1 MLEYGQRNNEQ
12 HQEEDAS
19 YLQLIGTSRPQF
31 ERFHT
36 APLTYTAG
44 AIIELADNA
53 SCSGFSDDAE
63 EELADDTWM
72 AITMMAGTW
81 MADDTLLV
89 EDAIVAAD
97 DNQMNDGIQVG
108 EDTQMGASIHMASE
122 IKKGEEP
129 STFRNEMNR
138 CSSVARKGKASAQDQ
153 ALNELAW
160 YWNNLAKAKHG
171 NCAEERSSLNYSAI
185 FPEAKLSE
193 DARMHLTIIKWSNK
207 WVR

>member
-1 MLEYGQRNNEQ
+1 M
-12 HQEEDAS
+12 DAS
-19 YLQLIGTSRPQF
+19 DAQFIGACRPRF

-36 APLTYTAG
+36 ALLTYAVG
-44 AIIELADNA
+44 AIIELANNA
-53 SCSGFSDDAE
+53 SCDGFSDDPDE
-63 EELADDTWM
+63 VLADDKWM
-72 AITMMAGTW
+72 AETMIADTW
-81 MADDTLLV
+81 IADDTLLV
-89 EDAIVAAD
+89 EDTIMATD

-138 CSSVARKGKASAQDQ
+138 CSSVARKGEASAQDQ

-160 YWNNLAKAKHG
+160 YWNNLAKAEHG
-171 NCAEERSSLNYSAI
+171 NCDGERSSLNYSAI
-185 FPEAKLSE
+185 FPAAKLSE
-193 DARMHLTIIKWSNK
+193 AARMHLTIIKWSNK